1 MMAHMAET
9 PPNLH
14 HLELFY
20 HVARNGG
27 ITAATRSMP
36 YGIQQPAVSG
46 QVAQLEKDLGVRL
59 FQRRP
64 FKLTPAGRELHDFLA
79 PFFSSLPEVAARISG
94 KASRRLR
101 LAAPATLLRDH
112 LPAVLAAVKKAQPD
126 LELSL
131 ADADQTLAFEMLE
144 REEVDLAVT
153 ELVERPPS
161 GVRHE
166 TLISMPL
173 LLLLPPGYEVPKA
186 GISAIAATLPLVRPP
201 EETAV
206 TRLFTKGLDKAGIRW
221 PARIEVNS
229 LELVHAYVAKGFGAG
244 LSIAAPGVR
253 TARGVGKIELTN
265 FPKLAIAGLWRG
277 KLNPLAEM
285 VLSGLRERAKE

>member
-1 MMAHMAET
+1 MPET

-14 HLELFY
+14 HLELFH
-20 HVARNGG
+20 HVASSGG
-27 ITAATRSMP
+27 ITAATRAMP

-64 FKLTPAGRELHDFLA
+64 FKLTPAGKELHDFLA
-79 PFFSSLPEVAARISG
+79 PFFSALPDVCSRISG

-101 LAAPATLLRDH
+101 LAAPVTLIRDH
-112 LPAVLAAVKKAQPD
+112 LPAVLSSVRKVQPD
-126 LELSL
+126 LELFL
-131 ADADQTLAFEMLE
+131 TDADQGSAFEMLE

-173 LLLLPPGYEVPKA
+173 VLLLPPGYTAPKSGVA
-186 GISAIAATLPLVRPP
+186 GIAATLPLVRPP
-201 EETAV
+201 DFTAV
-206 TRLFTKGLDKAGIRW
+206 SRLLAKGLDKAGIRW
-221 PARIEVNS
+221 PASIEVNS
-229 LELVHAYVAKGFGAG
+229 LELVHTYVSKGFGAG
-244 LSIAAPGVR
+244 LSIAAPGIR
-253 TARGVGKIELTN
+253 IARGVTSLELGN
-265 FPKLAIAGLWRG
+265 FPKLAIAALWRG
-277 KLNPLAEM
+277 KLNPLAEL
-285 VLSGLRERAKE
+285 VLSGLRERAKG

>member
-1 MMAHMAET
+1 MMARMPDA

-64 FKLTPAGRELHDFLA
+64 FRLTPAGRELQDFLA
-79 PFFSSLPEVAARISG
+79 PFFSALPDVTARISG

-101 LAAPATLLRDH
+101 LAAPATLLRHH
-112 LPAVLAAVKKAQPD
+112 LPAVLGAVRKAQPE

-131 ADADQTLAFEMLE
+131 VDADQAMAFAMLE
-144 REEVDLAVT
+144 REEVDLAVA
-153 ELVERPPS
+153 ELLERPPA

-173 LLLLPPGYEVPKA
+173 LLLLPPGFKVPKKA
-186 GISAIAATLPLVRPP
+186 SPP
-201 EETAV
+201 S
-206 TRLFTKGLDKAGIRW
+206 RKPCRW
-221 PARIEVNS
+221 CAHPNTPQW
-229 LELVHAYVAKGFGAG
+229 
-244 LSIAAPGVR
+244 PG
-253 TARGVGKIELTN
+253 
-265 FPKLAIAGLWRG
+265 
-277 KLNPLAEM
+277 
-285 VLSGLRERAKE
+285 SS

>member
-1 MMAHMAET
+1 MPET
-9 PPNLH
+9 LPNLH

-20 HVARNGG
+20 HVASSGG
-27 ITAATRSMP
+27 ITAATRAMP

-64 FKLTPAGRELHDFLA
+64 FKLTPAGKELHDYLA
-79 PFFSSLPEVAARISG
+79 PFFSALPEVCSRISG

-101 LAAPATLLRDH
+101 LAAPVTLIRDH
-112 LPAVLAAVKKAQPD
+112 LPAVLSSVRKVQPD
-126 LELSL
+126 LELFL
-131 ADADQTLAFEMLE
+131 TDADQGSAFEMLE

-173 LLLLPPGYEVPKA
+173 VLLLPPGFTSPKS
-186 GISAIAATLPLVRPP
+186 GVSGIAAALPLVRPP
-201 EETAV
+201 DFAAV
-206 TRLFTKGLDKAGIRW
+206 SRLFSKGLDKAGIRW
-221 PARIEVNS
+221 PASIEVNS
-229 LELVHAYVAKGFGAG
+229 LELVHTYVAKGFGAG
-244 LSIAAPGVR
+244 LSIAAPGIR
-253 TARGVGKIELTN
+253 IARGVTSLELGN
-265 FPKLAIAGLWRG
+265 FPKLAIAALWRG
-277 KLNPLAEM
+277 KLNPLAEL
-285 VLSGLRERAKE
+285 VLSGLRERAKG